1 MIKFGTSGFRAIIA
15 EEFNKENIQKIAQAL
30 AKTINSEK
38 SKKPVI
44 IGYDRRFM
52 SDRAAIWFAE
62 VLAGNH
68 ITVNLYNYC
77 APSPAIFYGVK
88 KDDLDYGV
96 VITASH
102 NPYDYNGIKIITKGG
117 VDADN
122 EFVTKLEKLANS
134 NSKIKTLDI
143 EEAKEKGLIVDF
155 DNIKDYI
162 KNINKFIS
170 KENKDN
176 NKLKILFNAMHG
188 ACSDYAGYIEKMFK
202 PKLFTLINSNE
213 DPYFEKSLPA
223 PEEEILEDFRKQ
235 VVKGKYSVGF
245 AVDGDG
251 DRLAVIDE
259 LGNFHNNN
267 VLMAIAYYY
276 LIKYRGL
283 SGDVVKNCASSNILN
298 NLADTFGYK
307 CHETPVGFKYI
318 SAKMKEVDALL
329 GGEMSGGMTMRKYTP
344 CKDSFFSI
352 AIILDAMATIKK
364 PFSEIYN
371 EVKESCGYISTY
383 VNDAVKVPNKKKMQR
398 ALLKNIPSFSYKPK
412 SKSTKDG
419 VKYVF
424 EDGSWVL
431 MRFSGTENVLRYYME
446 FSTEIECER
455 NIKAVQNFIA
465 KYGK

>member
-15 EEFNKENIQKIAQAL
+15 EEFTKENVQKIAQAL
-30 AKTINSEK
+30 AKTIITDK

-44 IGYDRRFM
+44 VGYDRRFM
-52 SDRAAIWFAE
+52 SDRAAMWFTE
-62 VLAGNH
+62 VLAGNK
-68 ITVNLYNYC
+68 IVAKLYPNT
-77 APSPAIFYGVK
+77 APSPAVFYGVRK
-88 KDDLDYGV
+88 EDLDYGV

-102 NPYDYNGIKIITKGG
+102 NPYDYNGIKIVTKGG
-117 VDADN
+117 VDAN
-122 EFVTKLEKLANS
+122 MEFVSRIEKLANS
-134 NSKIKTLDI
+134 SQKIKTMDI
-143 EEAKEKGLIVDF
+143 EGARQKGLVVEY
-155 DNIKDYI
+155 DNIKEYI
-162 KNINKFIS
+162 RNINKFIS
-170 KENKDN
+170 KDSKD
-176 NKLKILFNAMHG
+176 NKLKVIFNAMHG
-188 ACSDYAGYIEKMFK
+188 ACSEYAQYIEKMFK
-202 PKLFTLINSNE
+202 PKMFTLVNDNE

-235 VVKGKYSVGF
+235 VVRGRYSVGF

-276 LIKYRGL
+276 LIKYRGFK
-283 SGDVVKNCASSNILN
+283 GDIVKNCASSNILDK
-298 NLADTFGYK
+298 LAETFGYK
-307 CHETPVGFKYI
+307 CHETPVGFKYT
-318 SAKMKEVDALL
+318 SAKMQETDALL
-329 GGEMSGGMTMRKYTP
+329 GGEMSGGMTMRNYTP

-352 AIILDAMATIKK
+352 AIILDAMANIKK

-371 EVKESCGYISTY
+371 EVKEACGYISTY
-383 VNDAVKVPNKKKMQR
+383 VNDACKVPNKKKMQK
-398 ALLKNIPSFSYKPK
+398 ALRKNTPQFSYKPK
-412 SKSTKDG
+412 SKSNKDG

-455 NIKAVQNFIA
+455 NIKAVKTFIE